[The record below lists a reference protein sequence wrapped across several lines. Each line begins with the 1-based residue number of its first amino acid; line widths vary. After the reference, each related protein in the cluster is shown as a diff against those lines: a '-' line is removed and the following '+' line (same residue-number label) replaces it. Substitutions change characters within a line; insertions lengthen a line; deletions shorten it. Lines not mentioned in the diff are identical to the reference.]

1 MLVPPNNET
10 KNNKQNKNQVPENI
24 LDKEI
29 NQLKQLKTAGYLDT
43 KGQDKK
49 KKIIRFYLEKWRQN
63 KQFLQM
69 LGIF

>member
-10 KNNKQNKNQVPENI
+10 KNNKQNKNQVPKNI
-24 LDKEI
+24 LDQEI
-29 NQLKQLKTAGYLDT
+29 NQLKQLKTVGYLDT

>member
-10 KNNKQNKNQVPENI
+10 KNNKQNKNQVPKNI

-29 NQLKQLKTAGYLDT
+29 NQLKQLKTAGYLHT

-49 KKIIRFYLEKWRQN
+49 KKNYT
-63 KQFLQM
+63 FLP
-69 LGIF
+69 